1 VRVSRLADSVFYAVA
16 FLADGSE
23 VDARPSDA
31 LTLALVT
38 GAPIAVEPAVLD
50 AAERLARE
58 RPALAAEAS
67 APADGASVLAEEVRA
82 RLAEH
87 ARDLAELTGRSAEP
101 GPAS

>member
-1 VRVSRLADSVFYAVA
+1 MRVSRLADSVFYAIAV
-16 FLADGSE
+16 LADGSE

-50 AAERLARE
+50 AAERLAQE
-58 RPALAAEAS
+58 RPDWPPRSS
-67 APADGASVLAEEVRA
+67 APADSASVLADEVRA

-87 ARDLAELTGRSAEP
+87 ARELAELSEP
-101 GPAS
+101 PAQP